1 MVNWLHISDLH
12 LGCEGAITNMM
23 RDELPG
29 YLRELGVKC
38 DYVFCTGDI
47 RTANVSPNIFTNEM
61 AAYLKSI
68 CEAVQTSVD
77 RLYIVP
83 GNHDVNRDIDGRQD
97 AIKKVLYAGNGYYKP
112 NEGVIEQE
120 DMSVIMAGEKDFVS
134 FLGWIYDEDRL
145 KLYGNPEKPHFNIET
160 EHFNILHVNTN
171 IAYARGQESN
181 DLYVGTKF
189 LYDAVRTLNKNKPTI
204 LLSHYPVTSLM
215 QGEKKVL
222 STMLQHNRVRL
233 WLAGHEHDQVLQK
246 VHYIYSLQAGA
257 LRNEQDVRSSVLLG
271 RYDPTTCACFVNAH
285 TWFEEGWAKYPYV
298 DLENTP
304 QDVFSINLSPKL
316 NDKVAIPQDLKQAMN
331 GLILRDVNVDL
342 IRREP
347 FLPVIQSDNII
358 ERTVLLDR
366 CLNALDDGKILVIF
380 GPLKIGKSTLVA
392 QIHQHRPKTA
402 IYDSVLQ
409 TDLENK
415 IKILLQ
421 EGKGGESVLVST
433 GALNLNIAGLDDSRV
448 CQIEV
453 PLLTVAETDELV
465 NTYEPEQ
472 NLHMLIHTLSCGHP
486 VLVRTLC
493 EYLKTNHW
501 RLDEKH
507 FSNLLAYNFD
517 YNLSRAMADLMRTLL
532 ADTTD
537 RALLNRLLIVNGT
550 FTEEDAC
557 KLAGID
563 PTIDEPRMRLNGLV
577 PTWVMPVDNCF
588 KVNPLISKLWKPD
601 VPEQTFK
608 DANLVLA
615 EGILTNKKVLGEY
628 DVLNYILYSIR
639 GGADDNAGRM
649 YITTLMKLDDIGELP
664 HGSLLCK
671 LWMDIP
677 LPERMSIDVK
687 IGVRYL
693 QIVLIKDLSATQRSF
708 LIKDLKDN
716 VSKCTDAEKIPFYS
730 SMITMICWME
740 GDIEGGLSHYYQYLE
755 SKGDDNKLLKTIGDA
770 KPVFDNNIWLFLL
783 LLSNEQAFIDWLD
796 KFEADN
802 IEYSH
807 NDHVICKCCYLAIE
821 RLWRCHL
828 VGESVNDLVEILFRI
843 LVKAELKHCSELA
856 IACVFAIMEI
866 FNSERRYEEARS
878 LYESKYPEYEEMTF
892 AQLILNSSMGNSYFR
907 DVAEVHVH
915 ALDYFKRALSIADT
929 ELIPNIML
937 HVKQMMAY
945 VLAETDINAAEKELE
960 EALQYVSDVKHR
972 IDIYEYYQCIG
983 ELSYTYWCAGNRQ
996 KAIEKLSECVCFVTN
1011 DLLDGKE
1018 KFAKSFIC
1026 LLGCLIIKYQ
1036 CDLDNKPVPKDQAIP
1051 YHGMFT
1057 ENDLSSF
1064 DDLYSEDRIY
1074 TSSYQ
1079 MCQLCKIVGLR
1090 DLASEWAHRTLYAC
1104 KKRGEVREIHYL
1116 LFLLLPYLI
1125 EENDKDA
1132 ILFVINHTCEAQRIS
1147 YENHPELHKENADFE
1162 FVEFRIVP
1170 LLMASLGQK
1179 LRGDDSGLKLIKKIL
1194 GSYQSVND
1202 SEKFELVKSVFN
1214 RPSYDKDYIAEIN
1227 KLDMK
1232 DNYVVYICAY
1242 LMTAYQSEADYAFS
1256 LLIALLPMLEKQ
1268 LTQILGEDIKPIIN
1282 HFVTDFWKAKILT
1295 APNEFKDYKHLR
1307 EKGLPLI
1314 EEYEG
1319 KINQA
1324 NHTMLIVSNHIN
1336 QLIKLNDP
1344 QEDWMDM

>member
-1 MVNWLHISDLH
+1 MINWLHISDLH
-12 LGCEGAITNMM
+12 LGSEGAITNMM
-23 RDELPG
+23 RDELPD
-29 YLRELGVKC
+29 YLKGLGVKC

-47 RTANVSPNIFTNEM
+47 RTANVSPNVFTDEM
-61 AAYLKSI
+61 VDYLKSI
-68 CEAVQTSVD
+68 CDAVQTSVD
-77 RLYIVP
+77 RLYIVA
-83 GNHDVNRDIDGRQD
+83 GNHDVNRDIEGRQD
-97 AIKKVLYAGNGYYKP
+97 AIKNVLFKGDGYYNPK
-112 NEGVIEQE
+112 EGVIKQE

-134 FLGWIYDEDRL
+134 FLGNIYNEDRL
-145 KLYGNPEKPHFNIET
+145 KFYGNPEMPHFNIET

-171 IAYARGQESN
+171 IAYTTGQESN
-181 DLYVGTKF
+181 DLYVGTNF
-189 LYDAVRTLNKNKPTI
+189 LYNAVCRLNTNKPTI
-204 LLSHYPVTSLM
+204 LLSHYPFTSLL
-215 QGEKKVL
+215 QGEKKVI
-222 STMLQHNRVRL
+222 STMLQHNGVQL
-233 WLAGHEHDQVLQK
+233 WLAGHEHDHVLQK
-246 VHYIYSLQAGA
+246 VQYISSLQAGA
-257 LRNEQDVRSSVLLG
+257 LRNEQGGVHSSVLLG
-271 RYDPTTCACFVNAH
+271 QYDPTTCMCSVYAH
-285 TWFEEGWAKYPYV
+285 TWFDEGWAKYPYV

-304 QDVFSINLSPKL
+304 KDVFSIDLSPKL
-316 NDKVAIPQDLKQAMN
+316 KGSVVIPQNIEQVIDNLT
-331 GLILRDVNVDL
+331 LNVDVDF
-342 IRREP
+342 IQKEP
-347 FLPVIQSDNII
+347 FSPAIQSDH
-358 ERTVLLDR
+358 
-366 CLNALDDGKILVIF
+366 ILVRTNLLERCINILNQ
-380 GPLKIGKSTLVA
+380 GKVLVIYGSLKIGKSTLAA
-392 QIHQHRPKTA
+392 QIHQYRPKTA

-415 IKILLQ
+415 VKILLQ

-433 GALNLNIAGLDDSRV
+433 GALNLNIAGLDDSRI

-453 PLLTVAETDELV
+453 PLLTVAETNELV
-465 NTYEPEQ
+465 NTYGPEQ
-472 NLHMLIHTLSCGHP
+472 NLHMFIHAQSCGHP

-493 EYLKTNHW
+493 EYLKANHW

-507 FSNLLAYNFD
+507 FSNLLAYSFD
-517 YNLSRAMADLMRTLL
+517 YNLSRTMADLMRTLL

-557 KLAGID
+557 KLAGIN
-563 PTIDEPRMRLNGLV
+563 PAIDEPRMRLNGLV
-577 PTWVMPVDNCF
+577 PTWVMPLNNCF
-588 KVNPLISKLWKPD
+588 NANPLISKLWKPD

-615 EGILTNKKVLGEY
+615 EGLLTKKKVLGEY

-671 LWMDIP
+671 LWMYVP
-677 LPERMSIDVK
+677 LPEGMSIDIK

-693 QIVLIKDLSATQRSF
+693 QIALIKDLSATQRSF

-740 GDIEGGLSHYYQYLE
+740 GDIEGGLSHYHRYLE

-770 KPVFDNNIWLFLL
+770 KPFFDNNIWLFFLR
-783 LLSNEQAFIDWLD
+783 LSNEQDFINWLD
-796 KFEADN
+796 VFKADD
-802 IEYSH
+802 IEYPH
-807 NDHVICKCCYLAIE
+807 NDHVICECCYLAIE
-821 RLWRCHL
+821 RLWRYHL
-828 VGESVNDLVEILFRI
+828 GGKPVNDRVEILFRI
-843 LVKAELKHCSELA
+843 LVKAELKRCSELA
-856 IACVFAIMEI
+856 IACIFAIMEI
-866 FNSERRYEEARS
+866 FNSEHRYEEARS
-878 LYESKYPEYEEMTF
+878 LYESKYSKYEELPF
-892 AQLILNSSMGNSYFR
+892 AQLILNGSMGNSYFR
-907 DVAEVHVH
+907 DVAEVHGH
-915 ALDYFKRALSIADT
+915 ALDYFKRSLSIADT

-945 VLAETDINAAEKELE
+945 VLAETNINAAVKELE

-983 ELSYTYWCAGNRQ
+983 ELSYAYWCAGNRQ
-996 KAIEKLSECVCFVTN
+996 KAVEKLSECVRFVTN
-1011 DLLDGKE
+1011 DLQDGKE

-1036 CDLDNKPVPKDQAIP
+1036 CDLDNKPMPKDQAIP
-1051 YHGMFT
+1051 HHGMFT

-1079 MCQLCKIVGLR
+1079 MCKLCKMVGLR
-1090 DLASEWAHRTLYAC
+1090 NLAREWAHRTLDAC
-1104 KKRGEVREIHYL
+1104 KKRGEVCEIHYL
-1116 LFLLLPYLI
+1116 LFLLLPYFI
-1125 EENDKDA
+1125 EDNDKDA

-1162 FVEFRIVP
+1162 FVEFSIVP
-1170 LLMASLGQK
+1170 LLMVSLSQN
-1179 LRGDDSGLKLIKKIL
+1179 LRGDDSGLKLIKKVL
-1194 GSYQSVND
+1194 DNYHPVNNP
-1202 SEKFELVKSVFN
+1202 EKFELVKSVFD

-1227 KLDMK
+1227 KLDIN

-1268 LTQILGEDIKPIIN
+1268 LIQILGEDIKPIIN
-1282 HFVTDFWKAKILT
+1282 HFVADFWKAKILT
-1295 APNEFKDYKHLR
+1295 APNEFKDYKFLR

-1314 EEYEG
+1314 GEYEG
-1319 KINQA
+1319 NINQA
-1324 NHTMLIVSNHIN
+1324 NHTMFIVSNHIN
-1336 QLIKLNDP
+1336 KLIKLNDL
-1344 QEDWMDM
+1344 QEDWMDR